1 MNLRCRDLVGA
12 AIVLVLACSH
22 VAAQEWPNRPIQLVV
37 GFAAG
42 GGTDVVARIFA
53 QSLQERLGKAVVVDN
68 KPGAGGM
75 IAASQ
80 VAKATPDGHTLYL
93 VNNGHVITG
102 VMQKSL
108 SYDTVKSFEP
118 VSLLATAGLVI
129 VVHPKFPADNVKD
142 LIARAK
148 AEPGKLTFASVGVG
162 STQHFSGELF
172 KQSAGVDML
181 HVPFRGSPAAVTA
194 VIGREIDVLFETVQA
209 VLGQV
214 QSGDLKALAVTGR
227 ERFPG
232 FPDVP
237 TVSEA
242 TGLTDYDTTT
252 WYGLVAPAGTPSA
265 VIEKLNKM
273 LAEIAKEP
281 AIQERLA
288 KAGAVA
294 RTSNPEQFGQHMASE
309 LVRWEKVRE
318 SARIEKQ

>member
-1 MNLRCRDLVGA
+1 MNLRCRGLVGA
-12 AIVLVLACSH
+12 AIVLALACSR
-22 VAAQEWPNRPIQLVV
+22 VAAQEWPQRPIQLVV
-37 GFAAG
+37 GFAPG

-53 QSLQERLGKAVVVDN
+53 QSLQERLGKPVVVDN

-75 IAASQ
+75 IAAGQ

-108 SYDTVKSFEP
+108 PYDTVKSFEP

-129 VVHPKFPADNVKD
+129 VVNPQFPAKD
-142 LIARAK
+142 IKELIARAK

-181 HVPFRGSPAAVTA
+181 HVPFRGSPAAITA
-194 VIGREIDVLFETVQA
+194 VMGREIDVLFETIQA

-242 TGLTDYDTTT
+242 AGLTDYDTTT
-252 WYGLVAPAGTPSA
+252 WYGLVAPAGTPST
-265 VIEKLNKM
+265 VTEKLNKA
-273 LAEIAKEP
+273 LADIAKEP
-281 AIQERLA
+281 AVQERLA

-294 RTSNPEQFGQHMASE
+294 KTSNPAAFGQHMASE

>member
-1 MNLRCRDLVGA
+1 MTLRCRDLVGA
-12 AIVLVLACSH
+12 AIVLVLACSP
-22 VAAQEWPNRPIQLVV
+22 VTAQEWPNRPVQLVV

-53 QSLQERLGKAVVVDN
+53 QSLQERLGKPVVVDN

-75 IAASQ
+75 IAAGQ
-80 VAKATPDGHTLYL
+80 VAKATPDGRTLYL

-108 SYDTVKSFEP
+108 PYDTVKSFEP

-129 VVHPKFPADNVKD
+129 VVHPKFPADNLKD

-148 AEPGKLTFASVGVG
+148 AEPGKLNFASVGVG

-181 HVPFRGSPAAVTA
+181 HVPFRGSPAAITA
-194 VIGREIDVLFETVQA
+194 VIGREIEVLFETIQA

-232 FPDVP
+232 FPEVP

-242 TGLTDYDTTT
+242 AGLTDYDTTT
-252 WYGLVAPAGTPSA
+252 WYGLVAPVGTPPA
-265 VIEKLNKM
+265 VIEKLNKT

-281 AIQERLA
+281 AVQERLA

-294 RTSNPEQFGQHMASE
+294 RTSNPEAFGQHMTNE
-309 LVRWEKVRE
+309 LVRWEKVRD